1 MSVFREKHGAVFS
14 GKLRGLSSAAG
25 GHGRKAVRRCAGHGS
40 GLAPV
45 REAPLGNRNLS
56 AMAGQMTVE
65 FVVALPVMLVVAVV
79 AVNAVLF
86 FSECAAFD
94 RLARQAV
101 CTYAAAPG
109 YGQGGAQA
117 AAQVESSLRQS
128 FDREY
133 LDVAVQVQGR
143 SPGYVRYTA
152 TLSFTPTLV
161 GRSFSGSVFGVS
173 ISPLRHSTS
182 LTLDPYRPGAIV

>member
-1 MSVFREKHGAVFS
+1 
-14 GKLRGLSSAAG
+14 
-25 GHGRKAVRRCAGHGS
+25 
-40 GLAPV
+40 
-45 REAPLGNRNLS
+45 
-56 AMAGQMTVE
+56 MTVE
-65 FVVALPVMLVVAVV
+65 FVVAFPVMLAIAVI

-109 YGQGGAQA
+109 YGQGTAQA
-117 AAQVESSLRQS
+117 AASAEADLRQQ
-128 FDREY
+128 FNRDY
-133 LDVAVQVQGR
+133 LDVSVSSQGH

-161 GRSFSGSVFGVS
+161 GRQFSGSVFGVS
-173 ISPLRHSTS
+173 ITPLRHSTQ
-182 LTLDPYRPGAIV
+182 LTLDPYKPGAIV